1 LLLRLPA
8 NRPVGELAD
17 QVGVPVV
24 AGVLL
29 DHVDVDPLQGAGF
42 TYPGEAGV
50 AETAGSG
57 RLPARLALGLP
68 CRQAGFLHGAVQGD
82 HLAVF
87 DGGAVPEVRR
97 AGLPLQDRW
106 NQERP
111 TSAMWRTRP
120 CRESLEVAAGRAFRA

>member
-1 LLLRLPA
+1 MLLRLPA

-50 AETAGSG
+50 AETAGRG
-57 RLPARLALGLP
+57 RLPARLAMPPGQLP
-68 CRQAGFLHGAVQGD
+68 TRRRPGD
-82 HLAVF
+82 PLAVF
-87 DGGAVPEVRR
+87 DGGVYQMYGAPGSRCR
-97 AGLPLQDRW
+97 TRL
-106 NQERP
+106 NQERS
-111 TSAMWRTRP
+111 TSAMRRTRP
-120 CRESLEVAAGRAFRA
+120 CRESLEVATGRAFRA

>member
-1 LLLRLPA
+1 MLLRLPA

-17 QVGVPVV
+17 QVGLPVV

-57 RLPARLALGLP
+57 RHPARLALGLP
-68 CRQAGFLHGAVQGD
+68 CRQVSFPLGAVQGTIS
-82 HLAVF
+82 LSSMA
-87 DGGAVPEVRR
+87 GSYQMYGAPGSRCR
-97 AGLPLQDRW
+97 TRL
-106 NQERP
+106 NQERS
-111 TSAMWRTRP
+111 TTAMWRTRT
-120 CRESLEVAAGRAFRA
+120 

>member
-1 LLLRLPA
+1 MMLRPGTSRQYGGRTAARVAAFEVPAVVACRARACRLLLRLPA

-17 QVGVPVV
+17 QVGLPVV

-57 RLPARLALGLP
+57 RHPARLALGLP
-68 CRQAGFLHGAVQGD
+68 CRQVSFPLGAVQGEPSRC
-82 HLAVF
+82 L
-87 DGGAVPEVRR
+87 
-97 AGLPLQDRW
+97 RW
-106 NQERP
+106 RG
-111 TSAMWRTRP
+111 RTR
-120 CRESLEVAAGRAFRA
+120 